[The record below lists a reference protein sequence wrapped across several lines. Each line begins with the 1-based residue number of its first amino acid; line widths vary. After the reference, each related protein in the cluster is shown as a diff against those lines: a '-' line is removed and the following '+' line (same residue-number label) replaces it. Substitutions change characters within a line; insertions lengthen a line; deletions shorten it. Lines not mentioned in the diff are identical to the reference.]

1 MTFDPAL
8 LATYTPRLLTGLGWT
23 AALCLAAL
31 VVAVPWGF
39 TLALLRRAHWSLD
52 RIVAAYVSALRGT
65 PLLIQ
70 LFLAYYGG
78 PQIGLVLSAAQVGM
92 IGLALYGGAYYA
104 EIFRAGLNGVARG
117 QVEAARALGLS
128 WAQAMRQVQ
137 LPQLLALAL
146 PPATGQAIVLLKE
159 SAVLSVITVP
169 ELTFETTRMVTET
182 LAVVEPYFALALLYW
197 LASTLVATIGQRAEA
212 ALTRHL
218 HLQPS
223 HSRP

>member
-8 LATYTPRLLTGLGWT
+8 LVAYAPRLLVGLGWT

-31 VVAVPWGF
+31 AIAVPWGF
-39 TLALLRRAHWSLD
+39 LLALLRRVHWS
-52 RIVAAYVSALRGT
+52 AARCVDVYVSLLRGT

-70 LFLAYYGG
+70 LFLVYYGG
-78 PQIGLVLSAAQVGM
+78 PQLGLVLSAAQVGL

-104 EIFRAGLNGVARG
+104 EIVRAGLDAVPRG

-128 WAQAMRQVQ
+128 WGQALRRIQ

-169 ELTFETTRMVTET
+169 ELTFQTTRMVTET

-197 LASTLVATIGQRAEA
+197 SAAFLVANIGQRAEA
-212 ALTRHL
+212 AVTRHL
-218 HLQPS
+218 HLQPG
-223 HSRP
+223 R

>member
-8 LATYTPRLLTGLGWT
+8 LTAYAPRLLAGLGWT
-23 AALCLAAL
+23 AALCLVAL
-31 VVAVPWGF
+31 AIAVPWGF
-39 TLALLRRAHWSLD
+39 ALALLRRAHWSLG
-52 RIVAAYVSALRGT
+52 RVVAAYVSALRGT

-78 PQIGLVLSAAQVGM
+78 PQIGLVLSAAQVGL

-104 EIFRAGLNGVARG
+104 EIFRAGLDSVPRG

-128 WAQAMRQVQ
+128 WAQTLRLVQV
-137 LPQLLALAL
+137 PQLLALTL

-197 LASTLVATIGQRAEA
+197 LAAAVTAALGRRAEA
-212 ALTRHL
+212 AVTRHL
-218 HLQPS
+218 HLQPG
-223 HSRP
+223 R

>member
-1 MTFDPAL
+1 
-8 LATYTPRLLTGLGWT
+8 
-23 AALCLAAL
+23 
-31 VVAVPWGF
+31 
-39 TLALLRRAHWSLD
+39 LLRQAHWSLSWV
-52 RIVAAYVSALRGT
+52 VAAYVSALRGT

-78 PQIGLVLSAAQVGM
+78 PQIGLVLSAAQVGL
-92 IGLALYGGAYYA
+92 IGLALYGGAYFA
-104 EIFRAGLNGVARG
+104 EIFRAGLNGVPRG
-117 QVEAARALGLS
+117 QVEAARSLGLS
-128 WAQAMRQVQ
+128 WAQSLRLVQ
-137 LPQLLALAL
+137 FPQLLVLTL

-197 LASTLVATIGQRAEA
+197 LAAALVAALGRRAEVA
-212 ALTRHL
+212 VTL

-223 HSRP
+223 R

>member
-1 MTFDPAL
+1 MTFDLAL
-8 LATYTPRLLTGLGWT
+8 LGAYAPRLLAGLGWT

-31 VVAVPWGF
+31 AIAVPWGF
-39 TLALLRRAHWSLD
+39 ALALLRRAHWSLD
-52 RIVAAYVSALRGT
+52 RVVAVYVSALRGT

-78 PQIGLVLSAAQVGM
+78 PQVGLLLSAAQVGL

-104 EIFRAGLNGVARG
+104 EIFRAGLDGVPRG

-128 WAQAMRQVQ
+128 WTQTLRLVQV
-137 LPQLLALAL
+137 PQLLALVL

-197 LASTLVATIGQRAEA
+197 LAATLTASAGRWAEVAV
-212 ALTRHL
+212 TRHL
-218 HLQPS
+218 HVQPG
-223 HSRP
+223 R

>member
-8 LATYTPRLLTGLGWT
+8 LAAYAPRLLAGLGWT

-31 VVAVPWGF
+31 AIAVPWGF
-39 TLALLRRAHWSLD
+39 ALALLRQAHWSLG
-52 RIVAAYVSALRGT
+52 RVVAAYVSVLRGT

-78 PQIGLVLSAAQVGM
+78 PQIGLVLSAAQVGL
-92 IGLALYGGAYYA
+92 IGLALYGGAYFA
-104 EIFRAGLNGVARG
+104 EIFRAGLNGVPRG
-117 QVEAARALGLS
+117 QIEAARALGLS
-128 WAQAMRQVQ
+128 WAQTLRLVQ
-137 LPQLLALAL
+137 FPQLLVLTL

-197 LASTLVATIGQRAEA
+197 LAAALVAALGRRAEA
-212 ALTRHL
+212 AVTRHL
-218 HLQPS
+218 HLQPG
-223 HSRP
+223 R

>member
-8 LATYTPRLLTGLGWT
+8 LAAYAPRLLAGLGWT

-31 VVAVPWGF
+31 AIAVPWGF
-39 TLALLRRAHWSLD
+39 ALALLRRAHWGLD
-52 RIVAAYVSALRGT
+52 RVVAAYVSALRGT

-78 PQIGLVLSAAQVGM
+78 PQIGLVLSAAQVGL
-92 IGLALYGGAYYA
+92 IGLALYGGAYFA
-104 EIFRAGLNGVARG
+104 EIFRAGLNGVPRG
-117 QVEAARALGLS
+117 QIEAARALGLS
-128 WAQAMRQVQ
+128 WAQTLRLVQ
-137 LPQLLALAL
+137 FPQLLVLTL

-197 LASTLVATIGQRAEA
+197 LAAALVAALGRRAEA
-212 ALTRHL
+212 AVTRHL
-218 HLQPS
+218 HLQPG
-223 HSRP
+223 R

>member
-8 LATYTPRLLTGLGWT
+8 LIAYAPRLLAGLGWT
-23 AALCLAAL
+23 AALCMAAL
-31 VVAVPWGF
+31 AIAVPWGF
-39 TLALLRRAHWSLD
+39 ALALLRRAHWSLG
-52 RIVAAYVSALRGT
+52 RVVAAYVSALRGT

-78 PQIGLVLSAAQVGM
+78 PQIGLVLSAAQVGL

-104 EIFRAGLNGVARG
+104 EIFRAGLDGVPCG
-117 QVEAARALGLS
+117 QVEAARSLGLS
-128 WAQAMRQVQ
+128 WAQTLRLVQV
-137 LPQLLALAL
+137 PQLLALTL

-197 LASTLVATIGQRAEA
+197 LAAAVTATLGQRAEA
-212 ALTRHL
+212 AVTRHL
-218 HLQPS
+218 HLQPG
-223 HSRP
+223 R

>member
-1 MTFDPAL
+1 MQFDPAL
-8 LATYTPRLLTGLGWT
+8 LIAYAPRLLAGLGWT

-31 VVAVPWGF
+31 AIAVPWGF
-39 TLALLRRAHWSLD
+39 LLALLRRAHWSIARCVD
-52 RIVAAYVSALRGT
+52 AYVSLLRGT

-70 LFLAYYGG
+70 LFLVYYGG
-78 PQIGLVLSAAQVGM
+78 PQLGLVLSAAQVGL

-104 EIFRAGLNGVARG
+104 EIFRAGLDAVPRG

-128 WAQAMRQVQ
+128 WGQTLRLVQ
-137 LPQLLALAL
+137 WPQLLALAL

-169 ELTFETTRMVTET
+169 ELTFQTTRMVTET

-197 LASTLVATIGQRAEA
+197 LAAFLVASIGRRAEA
-212 ALTRHL
+212 AVTRHL
-218 HLQPS
+218 HLQPG
-223 HSRP
+223 R

>member
-8 LATYTPRLLTGLGWT
+8 LAAYAPRLLAGLGWT

-31 VVAVPWGF
+31 AIAVPWGF
-39 TLALLRRAHWSLD
+39 ALALLRRAHWSLD
-52 RIVAAYVSALRGT
+52 RVVAAYVSALRGT

-78 PQIGLVLSAAQVGM
+78 PQIGLVLSAAQVGL
-92 IGLALYGGAYYA
+92 IGLALYGGAYFA
-104 EIFRAGLNGVARG
+104 EIFRAGLNGVPRG
-117 QVEAARALGLS
+117 QVEAARSLGLS
-128 WAQAMRQVQ
+128 WAQTLRLVQ
-137 LPQLLALAL
+137 FPQLLVLTL

-197 LASTLVATIGQRAEA
+197 LAAALVAAVGRRAEA
-212 ALTRHL
+212 AVTRHL
-218 HLQPS
+218 HLHLQPG
-223 HSRP
+223 R

>member
-8 LATYTPRLLTGLGWT
+8 LVAYASRLLVGLGWT

-31 VVAVPWGF
+31 AIAVPWGF
-39 TLALLRRAHWSLD
+39 LLALLRRVHWS
-52 RIVAAYVSALRGT
+52 AARCVDVYVSLLRGT

-70 LFLAYYGG
+70 LFLVYYGG
-78 PQIGLVLSAAQVGM
+78 PQLGLVLSAAQVGL

-104 EIFRAGLNGVARG
+104 EIVRAGLDAVPRG

-128 WAQAMRQVQ
+128 WGQALRRIQ

-169 ELTFETTRMVTET
+169 ELTFQTTRMVTET

-197 LASTLVATIGQRAEA
+197 SAAFLVANIGQRAEA
-212 ALTRHL
+212 AVTRHL
-218 HLQPS
+218 HLQPG
-223 HSRP
+223 R

>member
-1 MTFDPAL
+1 MTFDPTL
-8 LATYTPRLLTGLGWT
+8 LAAYAPRLLAGLGWT

-31 VVAVPWGF
+31 AIAVPWGF
-39 TLALLRRAHWSLD
+39 ALALLRRAHRGLGWV
-52 RIVAAYVSALRGT
+52 VAAYVSALRGT

-78 PQIGLVLSAAQVGM
+78 PQVGLVLDAGEAGL

-104 EIFRAGLNGVARG
+104 EIFRAGLDGVPRG

-128 WAQAMRQVQ
+128 WAQTLRKVQ
-137 LPQLLALAL
+137 LPQLSALVL
-146 PPATGQAIVLLKE
+146 PPATGQAIALLKE

-182 LAVVEPYFALALLYW
+182 LAVAEPYLALALLYW
-197 LASTLVATIGQRAEA
+197 LASTLVAAIGRRAETV
-212 ALTRHL
+212 LTRHL
-218 HLQPS
+218 HLQPG
-223 HSRP
+223 R

>member
-8 LATYTPRLLTGLGWT
+8 LVAYAPRLLAGLGWT

-31 VVAVPWGF
+31 AIAVPWGF
-39 TLALLRRAHWSLD
+39 ALALLRRAHWSLG
-52 RIVAAYVSALRGT
+52 RVVAAYVSALRGT

-78 PQIGLVLSAAQVGM
+78 PQVGLVLDAEEAGL

-104 EIFRAGLNGVARG
+104 EIFRAGLDGVPRG

-128 WAQAMRQVQ
+128 WAQTLRKVQ
-137 LPQLLALAL
+137 LPQLSALVL
-146 PPATGQAIVLLKE
+146 PPATGQAIALLKE

-182 LAVVEPYFALALLYW
+182 LAVIEPYFALALLYW
-197 LASTLVATIGQRAEA
+197 LASALVAAVGQRAEA

-218 HLQPS
+218 HLQPG
-223 HSRP
+223 R